1 MFRSC
6 TRRSLASVVLV
17 ACVFGVRATA
27 ASEPRSTFRLGW
39 ARGEGADACVDER
52 ELERRVRARLG
63 RDPFNQE
70 AEQSI
75 EGDISSSAGR
85 WRVELQV
92 RDDTGARIGR
102 RQLDVAETDCKRL
115 TDAIVLAV
123 ALTIDPR
130 APLSEPLP
138 VDSIPSLGAPV
149 EPPLEERP
157 GSCAPC
163 PVPPTSAQRVCPV
176 HSAPECPAP
185 SGISARL
192 AFRALGAA
200 GILPGFAP
208 GVGSHASLGGSRLRF
223 TAGVSFFPERVTGDF
238 AFGLSTANVGAC
250 VSADP
255 IAVLTPSLCGE
266 VQAGAMHAVVRELQP
281 LRAGDHA
288 WAGVGVGPEVS
299 VRPIAPVVVEGGV
312 FGLIPVLR
320 PRFAVR
326 GEAGTVFESREIGV
340 AGFLGVGVVVP

>member
-1 MFRSC
+1 M
-6 TRRSLASVVLV
+6 
-17 ACVFGVRATA
+17 
-27 ASEPRSTFRLGW
+27 FRLGW

-75 EGDISSSAGR
+75 EGDISGNAGR

-92 RDDTGARIGR
+92 RDGTGARIGS
-102 RQLDVAETDCKRL
+102 RQLEVAETDCKRL

-130 APLSEPLP
+130 APLSDPPLP
-138 VDSIPSLGAPV
+138 VASSPTLSEPV
-149 EPPLEERP
+149 ESPPEERQP
-157 GSCAPC
+157 ESCVPC
-163 PVPPTSAQRVCPV
+163 PVPPTSAERVCPV
-176 HSAPECPAP
+176 RSAPPCPAP

-192 AFRALGAA
+192 ALRALGAA

-208 GVGSHASLGGSRLRF
+208 GVGSHASVGGSRVRF
-223 TAGVSFFPERVTGDF
+223 TAGVSFFPERVIGDF
-238 AFGLSTANVGAC
+238 AFGLSTANLGAC

-255 IAVLTPSLCGE
+255 IGVVTPSLCGE

-288 WAGVGVGPEVS
+288 WAGVGLGPEVS
-299 VRPIAPVVVEGGV
+299 VRPIAPLLVEAGV

-320 PRFAVR
+320 PRFAMR
-326 GEAGTVFESREIGV
+326 GEAGTVFESRQIGA